1 MLLFLWYNKHK
12 SVHIKSS
19 LWNFIYTEKAA
30 QKLWYNAGKRLK
42 VEDLTKD
49 TLWNGREWVADY
61 RRLRAIAH
69 I

>member
-1 MLLFLWYNKHK
+1 
-12 SVHIKSS
+12 
-19 LWNFIYTEKAA
+19 
-30 QKLWYNAGKRLK
+30 LWYNAGKRLK